1 VSQKNCIITG
11 GTSGLGLALVKKF
24 INNNFFIH
32 IIAKDNNKIQ
42 KLVNYF
48 HEKNIKSFKFYQAD
62 LAEKNELNKVILQIK
77 NLDRIDVL
85 INNAGALFLK
95 REVNSE
101 EVEKTFAVN
110 YLSHFYLTISLID
123 VIKKTKNSRI
133 VNISSMVHKFAKL
146 DLSDMNFS
154 TNYNGYIAYFN
165 SKLMNLL
172 FSYKINRIYHND
184 INCYAIHPGWL
195 NTNFGNNNRSKI
207 RFLSNFIRNIFAK
220 KASYVANEIFNICIN
235 EEYLNYSGKYLVI
248 NKIAKSS
255 DLSYNENLQDE
266 LWQKSLKMIETHKNE
281 IK

>member
-1 VSQKNCIITG
+1 MSQKNCIITG

-42 KLVNYF
+42 KLTNYF
-48 HEKNIKSFKFYQAD
+48 HGRNIKSFKFYQAD

-77 NLDRIDVL
+77 NLDNIDVL

-101 EVEKTFAVN
+101 GVEKTFAVN

-195 NTNFGNNNRSKI
+195 NTNFGNNNHSKI

-220 KASYVANEIFNICIN
+220 KPSYVANEIFNICSN
-235 EEYLNYSGKYLVI
+235 QEYLNYSGKYLLI

-255 DLSYNENLQDE
+255 DLSYNKNLQDE

>member
-1 VSQKNCIITG
+1 MSQKNCIITG

-42 KLVNYF
+42 KLANYF
-48 HEKNIKSFKFYQAD
+48 HERNIKSFKFYQAD
-62 LAEKNELNKVILQIK
+62 LAEENELNKVILQIK

-101 EVEKTFAVN
+101 GVEKTFAVN

-133 VNISSMVHKFAKL
+133 VNVSSMVHKFAKL

-220 KASYVANEIFNICIN
+220 KASYVANEIFNICSN
-235 EEYLNYSGKYLVI
+235 QEYLNYSGKYLLI

-255 DLSYNENLQDE
+255 DLSYNKNLQDE

>member
-1 VSQKNCIITG
+1 MRQKNCIITG

-48 HEKNIKSFKFYQAD
+48 HGRNIKSFKFYQAD
-62 LAEKNELNKVILQIK
+62 LAEENELNKVILQIK
-77 NLDRIDVL
+77 NLDKIDVL

-101 EVEKTFAVN
+101 GVEKTFAVN

-123 VIKKTKNSRI
+123 VIKKTKNSRL

-146 DLSDMNFS
+146 NLSDMNFS
-154 TNYNGYIAYFN
+154 INYNGYIAYFN

-172 FSYKINRIYHND
+172 FSYKINRIYRND

-195 NTNFGNNNRSKI
+195 NTNFGNNNPSKI
-207 RFLSNFIRNIFAK
+207 RFLSNFIRDIFAK
-220 KASYVANEIFNICIN
+220 KPSYVVDKIFTFAQIRN
-235 EEYLNYSGKYLVI
+235 
-248 NKIAKSS
+248 
-255 DLSYNENLQDE
+255 
-266 LWQKSLKMIETHKNE
+266 T
-281 IK
+281 

>member
-1 VSQKNCIITG
+1 VKEKNCIITG

-42 KLVNYF
+42 KLTNYF
-48 HEKNIKSFKFYQAD
+48 HGRNIKSFKFYQAD

-77 NLDRIDVL
+77 NLDNIDVL

-95 REVNSE
+95 REVNLKGI
-101 EVEKTFAVN
+101 EKTFAVN

-123 VIKKTKNSRI
+123 IIKKTKNSRL

-146 DLSDMNFS
+146 NLSDVNFS
-154 TNYNGYIAYFN
+154 KNYNGYVAYFN

-172 FSYKINRIYHND
+172 FSYKINRIYND
-184 INCYAIHPGWL
+184 CINCYAIHPGWL
-195 NTNFGNNNRSKI
+195 NTNFGNNNHSKI

-220 KASYVANEIFNICIN
+220 KPSYVANEIFNICSN
-235 EEYLNYSGKYLVI
+235 QEYLNYSGKYLLI

-255 DLSYNENLQDE
+255 DLSYNKNLQDE

>member
-1 VSQKNCIITG
+1 MSQKNCIITG

-133 VNISSMVHKFAKL
+133 VNVSSMVHKFAKL

-195 NTNFGNNNRSKI
+195 NTNFGNNNHSKI

-220 KASYVANEIFNICIN
+220 KPSYVANKIFNICTN
-235 EEYLNYSGKYLVI
+235 EEYLKYSGKYFVKS
-248 NKIAKSS
+248 KIAKSS
-255 DLSYNENLQDE
+255 DLSYNKNLQDE
-266 LWQKSLKMIETHKNE
+266 LWEKSLKMIRTQKNE

>member
-1 VSQKNCIITG
+1 M
-11 GTSGLGLALVKKF
+11 ALVKKF

-42 KLVNYF
+42 KLANYF
-48 HEKNIKSFKFYQAD
+48 HERNIKSFKFYQAD
-62 LAEKNELNKVILQIK
+62 LAEENELNKVILQIK

-133 VNISSMVHKFAKL
+133 VNVSSMVHKFAKL

-172 FSYKINRIYHND
+172 FSYKINRIYDNY

-195 NTNFGNNNRSKI
+195 NTNFGNNNHSKI

-220 KASYVANEIFNICIN
+220 KPSYVANKIFNICTN
-235 EEYLNYSGKYLVI
+235 EKYLNYSRKYLVI

-266 LWQKSLKMIETHKNE
+266 LWQKSLKMIKTHKNE
-281 IK
+281 TK

>member
-1 VSQKNCIITG
+1 MKKKNCIITG

-24 INNNFFIH
+24 IDNNFFIH
-32 IIAKDNNKIQ
+32 IIARDSKKIQ
-42 KLVNYF
+42 ELTEYF
-48 HEKNIKSFKFYQAD
+48 YERDIKSFKFYQAD
-62 LAEKNELNKVILQIK
+62 LAEGKELDKVILQIE
-77 NLDRIDVL
+77 NLDSIDVL

-95 REVNSE
+95 REVNSKGI
-101 EVEKTFAVN
+101 EKTFAIN

-123 VIKKTKNSRI
+123 VIKKTKNSRL

-146 DLSDMNFS
+146 NLNDMNFS
-154 TNYNGYIAYFN
+154 KNYNGYVAYFN

-195 NTNFGNNNRSKI
+195 NTNFGNNNHSKI

-220 KASYVANEIFNICIN
+220 KPSYVADEIFNICSN
-235 EEYLNYSGKYLVI
+235 QEYLNYSGKYLVI

>member
-1 VSQKNCIITG
+1 VKEKNCIITG

-42 KLVNYF
+42 KLTNYF
-48 HEKNIKSFKFYQAD
+48 HGRNIKSFKFYQAD

-77 NLDRIDVL
+77 NLDNIDVL

-95 REVNSE
+95 REVNLKGI
-101 EVEKTFAVN
+101 EKTFAVN

-123 VIKKTKNSRI
+123 IIKKTKNSRLI
-133 VNISSMVHKFAKL
+133 NISSMVHKFAKL
-146 DLSDMNFS
+146 NLNDTNFLK
-154 TNYNGYIAYFN
+154 NYNGYVAYFN

-195 NTNFGNNNRSKI
+195 NTNFGNNNHSKI

-220 KASYVANEIFNICIN
+220 KPSYVANKIFNICTN

-266 LWQKSLKMIETHKNE
+266 LWQKSLKMIKTHKNE
-281 IK
+281 TK